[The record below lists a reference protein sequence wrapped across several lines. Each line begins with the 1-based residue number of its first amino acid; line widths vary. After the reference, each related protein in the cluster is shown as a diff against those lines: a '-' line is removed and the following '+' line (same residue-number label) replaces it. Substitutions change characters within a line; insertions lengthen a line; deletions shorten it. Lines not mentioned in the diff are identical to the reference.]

1 MKRVID
7 YILTLCVL
15 LIVGCN
21 PMNKANKSFE
31 QGEYSTAIYL
41 YKKKLKKDDPVSN
54 YQLAEAYRKSNQI
67 KKATPYYQA
76 AIDNDVEQENAYY
89 YCALAL
95 KANNKEKEAKKLLE
109 EYLKIAEDENVRLW
123 AQNEYDNFAILKELK
138 SKKSFF
144 RVKNL
149 DSLNTEYAEYSPI
162 YNNGFL
168 YFTSNREGGKT
179 YKGTGTPFTD
189 IYRVRSKGA
198 NVNLNTLKALDENVN
213 DPDVNEGS
221 ITISKNGNTIIF
233 AKANNGKSSG
243 TNDVNLYFTRYRN
256 GTWSTARPLSING
269 KDSWD
274 STPALSPDGSTL
286 FFSSNRDGGHGGLD
300 IYTAKLN
307 RRGRWVDVRNMGPQ
321 INTPGNELF
330 PYAGGTGMLYFSSDG
345 HPGFGG
351 IDLFQAT
358 RTSGHVTI
366 ENLGVPIN
374 SKDDDFG
381 LFLFNPSRGFFTS
394 NRPGGKGDDD
404 IYTFVNDDPN
414 LKIVNYYLSGTT
426 LTPDENDHL
435 IPLSNTKV
443 VLVDAEDGIIDETFT
458 RVDGKYL
465 FRVYPEENYYLIA
478 EKDDYFTSRIDF
490 STIGKSLD
498 KSKLKEMVT
507 DVNFEIDL
515 TLNQIVMQKPIV
527 LNNIYYDLNKADIK
541 EAAAAELDKLVTIMH
556 DNPEITIE
564 LSSHTDI
571 RADHSYN
578 MNLSQRRAESAVNYI
593 NSKGIESKRLVAKG
607 YGETKPIVFNAE
619 TEIEHQQNRRT
630 EFKVIKYKKGKKE
643 EGKVEDSTEND
654 ESDRFF
660 SDLDQESQY

>member
-1 MKRVID
+1 
-7 YILTLCVL
+7 
-15 LIVGCN
+15 
-21 PMNKANKSFE
+21 MNKANKSFE